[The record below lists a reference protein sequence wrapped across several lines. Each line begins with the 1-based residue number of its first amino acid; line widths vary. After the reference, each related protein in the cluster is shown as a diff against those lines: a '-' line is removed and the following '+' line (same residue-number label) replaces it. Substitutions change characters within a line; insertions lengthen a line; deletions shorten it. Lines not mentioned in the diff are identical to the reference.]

1 MDIDI
6 DDDYDILGVRLGRN
20 RTSRYRRHS
29 VITSINMVHLRAI
42 RSSADIVLEVIW
54 VVKLLLIFIVVTIAL
69 SKRIHNER
77 VTRECTKLMQIILP
91 LLEICEHEV
100 DELVGMEI
108 DILAVRPE
116 DRPPLPF
123 HPRKNRRIDD
133 LSLEFA
139 T

>member
-6 DDDYDILGVRLGRN
+6 DDDYYIGCKSGSKSHLAAL
-20 RTSRYRRHS
+20 SFCL
-29 VITSINMVHLRAI
+29 TSIDKVHLRAI

-54 VVKLLLIFIVVTIAL
+54 VVKLLLIIVVVYITL
-69 SKRIHNER
+69 EKRIDNER

-100 DELVGMEI
+100 NELVGMEI
-108 DILAVRPE
+108 DILAVQTE

-123 HPRKNRRIDD
+123 HPRKNRHIDD

>member
-1 MDIDI
+1 M
-6 DDDYDILGVRLGRN
+6 
-20 RTSRYRRHS
+20 
-29 VITSINMVHLRAI
+29 
-42 RSSADIVLEVIW
+42 
-54 VVKLLLIFIVVTIAL
+54 KLLIICIVVTIAL
-69 SKRIHNER
+69 SKRINNEM

-139 T
+139 TEWCSYSPNELRKLLVHLHFRKRSLLPNVDIALPVKRSSLFVLLKYMQVCHGIN